1 MPSIKLGQLMSLAN
15 RFSGNALSN
24 QQAKA
29 ATQYADDNNA
39 KFKLI
44 TEKDLGS
51 Y

>member
-1 MPSIKLGQLMSLAN
+1 MRENFMYIKNLAKW
-15 RFSGNALSN
+15 
-24 QQAKA
+24 KA
-29 ATQYADDNNA
+29 AKRYADDNNA